1 MVFHVPEYFRSPS
14 LLNRLKFM
22 SQSFLDSY
30 VSPRTYNSLCVRP
43 HRYLAQ
49 WVQSLFSIGLDIDV
63 HHNYLVFWLLI
74 KDICFHQRG
83 FEGVLGSLV
92 IICIDSCGRIANGEF
107 LLEVWQLNLRHL
119 KLVSWHKYLI
129 QRIQLSQ
136 SFRAALSSAAWT

>member
-1 MVFHVPEYFRSPS
+1 MVFHVPKYFRSPTI
-14 LLNRLKFM
+14 LDRLKFM

-92 IICIDSCGRIANGEF
+92 IICIDSCGRIANGKF
-107 LLEVWQLNLRHL
+107 LLKVWQLN
-119 KLVSWHKYLI
+119 
-129 QRIQLSQ
+129 
-136 SFRAALSSAAWT
+136 